1 MLGGRRD
8 PYCASVP
15 AGGHC
20 KLTVGGRQCQGPGL
34 ASPVSAHALQDSQLQ
49 RQCNEGKWEFSLQG
63 DGDVVVLD
71 VAVGRYL
78 DSSLI
83 RADVQPGLVRLL
95 IKVCLLSCMLQA
107 SACCL

>member
-1 MLGGRRD
+1 MPPDRL
-8 PYCASVP
+8 
-15 AGGHC
+15 
-20 KLTVGGRQCQGPGL
+20 RQA
-34 ASPVSAHALQDSQLQ
+34 ASPVPAHELQDSQLH
-49 RQCNEGKWEFSLQG
+49 RQCNEGKWEFSLQE

-95 IKVCLLSCMLQA
+95 IKVCLLSFVLQN
-107 SACCL
+107 SFCCLRQSSPSAACGTWL